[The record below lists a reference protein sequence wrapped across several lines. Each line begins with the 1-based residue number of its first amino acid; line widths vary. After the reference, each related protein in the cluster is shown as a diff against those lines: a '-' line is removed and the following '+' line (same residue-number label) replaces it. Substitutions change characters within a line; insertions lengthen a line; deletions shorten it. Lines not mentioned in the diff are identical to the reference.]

1 MATSVH
7 LSCEATKFAFRSPY
21 NKAQTVSTY
30 LTNDGMKRI
39 GLKIRTTDN
48 NIFRVNKVYFLLEP
62 GAKEELQLRLLPLGL
77 QFNFLCRNH
86 ITFLYGQVDDSIKNP
101 KQAWKSIKDTDQFSV
116 RVTIEKPHKGD
127 PVAQEL
133 RAIGAKKHFDASSPI
148 CSKKE
153 AAEVAIAGEKK
164 EELVPSKIAPTSTS
178 STLPAATSA
187 PEALALASSLP
198 VVQNAASTQDVQ
210 LKTAELVEEVAA
222 ESGQPGEAKNVP
234 APPITTDGAKLT
246 P

>member
-21 NKAQTVSTY
+21 NKAQTVSTF

-133 RAIGAKKHFDASSPI
+133 RAVGAKKHFDASSPV
-148 CSKKE
+148 CSRKE
-153 AAEVAIAGEKK
+153 AAEVATTGEGRK
-164 EELVPSKIAPTSTS
+164 EELAPGK
-178 STLPAATSA
+178 LGATSA
-187 PEALALASSLP
+187 FSPAAAGSTQAASSLLM
-198 VVQNAASTQDVQ
+198 AQDIARSNEDMQ
-210 LKTAELVEEVAA
+210 LKTAELVEEVA
-222 ESGQPGEAKNVP
+222 ESGQAGVAKTVP
-234 APPITTDGAKLT
+234 PLSTTIDSAKVT